1 MKLIQKYFILIYV
14 TLLCVALY
22 FLNSCSAE
30 HHLSKAI
37 KKDPTIFKDK
47 IDTVKVNVPEYI
59 ESVRGKDSLIVD
71 NNRIWIKTIHFND
84 SLFLDY
90 KLKAVLVD
98 TIVKTNVL
106 DDDKLDK
113 IINKKTRQDKRFEYK
128 KDKLQIKK
136 DAKVKIVTEKQK
148 NKPKQNFGLFR
159 RFYNYIKTYFFH
171 ILFLVIGFI
180 IGRFTKF
187 FSIKF

>member
-14 TLLCVALY
+14 TLLCVTLY

-37 KKDPTIFKDK
+37 KKDPTIFKVK

-59 ESVRGKDSLIVD
+59 ESVKGKDSLIVD
-71 NNRIWIKTIHFND
+71 NNRVWIKTIHFND

-106 DDDKLDK
+106 DNDKLDE
-113 IINKKTRQDKRFEYK
+113 IINKKTRQEKRFEYK

-136 DAKVKIVTEKQK
+136 DAKVKIVTEKHK
-148 NKPKQNFGLFR
+148 NKPKKNVGLFI
-159 RFYNYIKTYFFH
+159 RFYNYIKTYFLH

>member
-14 TLLCVALY
+14 TLLCIALY

-37 KKDPTIFKDK
+37 KKDPTIFKVK

-59 ESVRGKDSLIVD
+59 ESVKGKDSLIVD
-71 NNRIWIKTIHFND
+71 NNRVWIKTIHFND

-106 DDDKLDK
+106 DNDKLDK
-113 IINKKTRQDKRFEYK
+113 IINKKTRQEKRFEYK
-128 KDKLQIKK
+128 KDKIQIKK
-136 DAKVKIVTEKQK
+136 DAKVKIVTEKHK
-148 NKPKQNFGLFR
+148 NKPKQNVGLFR